1 MSTHPKG
8 MADAPRPL
16 AEHEQPDAGAYARE
30 RKRELRELDTDS
42 GCYRRRK
49 LPALDES
56 ERDE

>member
-1 MSTHPKG
+1 MSKHRNG
-8 MADAPRPL
+8 SLDAPKPL
-16 AEHEQPDAGAYARE
+16 DDGEQPDADTYLRE
-30 RKRELRELDTDS
+30 RRRELRELPADS